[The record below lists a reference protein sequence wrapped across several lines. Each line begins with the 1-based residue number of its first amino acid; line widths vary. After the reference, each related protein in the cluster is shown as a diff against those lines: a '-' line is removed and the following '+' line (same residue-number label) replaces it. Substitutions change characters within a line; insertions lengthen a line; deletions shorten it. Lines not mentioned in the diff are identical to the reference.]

1 MRLMSDMLSQ
11 EEIDALLSGGEPTKE
26 EEVPSPPST
35 SPSTEFSEQ
44 AKDTIGEIGNIS
56 MGTAATTLSTLL
68 NHKVVI
74 TTPKVALMSI
84 KQLSEDYP
92 LPFVGVEVRYKEGI
106 KGTNLMVLKESDVKI
121 ITNLMMGQPPEATD
135 DPITDLH
142 LSAIAEAMNQM
153 VGSSSTSL
161 SEMFMKKIDISPPKA
176 FQLDLQ
182 TPDLNQMVSD
192 LDETFVRISFKMEV
206 GDLIDSEIMQL
217 IPIDFANEMVRILM
231 PESAYL
237 EVEDIPSG
245 DSYSS
250 QPIQPEMQVPYTAD
264 DDFMMDFD
272 DSPAQ
277 TQTEQPRS
285 VPPQR
290 PRPQQNVDVQPAQF
304 QSFEDSGPSYGVPEN
319 ISLIQDVPLKVTV
332 ELGRTVKRVSEVL
345 EFGPGTIVELDRI
358 VGEPLDILVNGQYV
372 AKGEVVVIDENYGIR
387 VTDIVNPNKRF
398 SKI

>member
-1 MRLMSDMLSQ
+1 MSDMLSQ
-11 EEIDALLSGGEPTKE
+11 EEIDALLSGGDSSDDEPSSDAAAAE
-26 EEVPSPPST
+26 EEIY
-35 SPSTEFSEQ
+35 FSEQ

-68 NHKVVI
+68 NNKVVI
-74 TTPKVALMSI
+74 TTPRVALMSL
-84 KQLSEDYP
+84 KNLSKEYP

-121 ITNLMMGQPPEATD
+121 ITNLMMGQSPEATD
-135 DPITDLH
+135 DPISDLH

-182 TPDLNQMVSD
+182 TPNLNQHVSD
-192 LDETFVRISFKMEV
+192 MDETFVRIAFKMEV

-217 IPIDFANEMVRILM
+217 IPIDFANEMVQTLM
-231 PESAYL
+231 PESGGSEAQTATA
-237 EVEDIPSG
+237 P
-245 DSYSS
+245 
-250 QPIQPEMQVPYTAD
+250 QPIPAVN

-272 DSPAQ
+272 EAPLPATPTMQSPATPQ
-277 TQTEQPRS
+277 MQSAPPPIAQPQ
-285 VPPQR
+285 P
-290 PRPQQNVDVQPAQF
+290 NVNVQPAQF
-304 QSFEDSGPSYGVPEN
+304 QSFDDTASGTTIPEN
-319 ISLIQDVPLKVTV
+319 IALIQDVPLKVTV

>member
-1 MRLMSDMLSQ
+1 MMSDMLSQ
-11 EEIDALLSGGEPTKE
+11 EEIDALLSGGDSSDDEPSSEAATTE
-26 EEVPSPPST
+26 EEIY
-35 SPSTEFSEQ
+35 FSEQ

-68 NHKVVI
+68 NNKVVI
-74 TTPKVALMSI
+74 TTPRVALMSL
-84 KQLSEDYP
+84 KNLSKEYP

-121 ITNLMMGQPPEATD
+121 ITNLMMGQSPEATD
-135 DPITDLH
+135 DPISDLH

-182 TPDLNQMVSD
+182 TPNLNQHVSD
-192 LDETFVRISFKMEV
+192 LDETFVRIAFKMEV

-217 IPIDFANEMVRILM
+217 IPIDFANEMVQTLM
-231 PESAYL
+231 PESGGSEA
-237 EVEDIPSG
+237 PTTTAP
-245 DSYSS
+245 
-250 QPIQPEMQVPYTAD
+250 QPMPAAN

-272 DSPAQ
+272 EATMPTAPAM
-277 TQTEQPRS
+277 QP
-285 VPPQR
+285 PATPQR
-290 PRPQQNVDVQPAQF
+290 QSTPPPVAQPQPNVNVQPAQF
-304 QSFEDSGPSYGVPEN
+304 QSFDDTASGTAIPEN
-319 ISLIQDVPLKVTV
+319 IALIQDVPLKVTV

>member
-1 MRLMSDMLSQ
+1 MSDMLSQ
-11 EEIDALLSGGEPTKE
+11 EEIDALLSGGDSSDEAVLSDT
-26 EEVPSPPST
+26 EVDGAEV
-35 SPSTEFSEQ
+35 EFSEQ

-68 NHKVVI
+68 NNKVVI
-74 TTPKVALMSI
+74 TTPKVALMSL
-84 KQLSEDYP
+84 KNLSKEYP

-121 ITNLMMGQPPEATD
+121 ITNLMMGQLPEATD
-135 DPITDLH
+135 DPISDLH

-182 TPDLNQMVSD
+182 TPNLNQYVSD
-192 LDETFVRISFKMEV
+192 MDETFVRISFKMEV

-217 IPIDFANEMVRILM
+217 IPIDFAKEMVKTLM
-231 PESAYL
+231 PESG
-237 EVEDIPSG
+237 ESETTQMTSPQPMPS
-245 DSYSS
+245 
-250 QPIQPEMQVPYTAD
+250 VD

-272 DSPAQ
+272 DTPMQVTPSAQ
-277 TQTEQPRS
+277 PS
-285 VPPQR
+285 AA
-290 PRPQQNVDVQPAQF
+290 PQQQSTPPPVTRQQPHVNVQPAQF
-304 QSFEDSGPSYGVPEN
+304 QSFDDSASGTSIPEN
-319 ISLIQDVPLKVTV
+319 IALIQDVPLKVTV

>member
-1 MRLMSDMLSQ
+1 MKMMSDMLSQ
-11 EEIDALLSGGEPTKE
+11 EEIDALLSGGDAGKPDTPAPKQETQGVE
-26 EEVPSPPST
+26 EDIQFT
-35 SPSTEFSEQ
+35 EQ

-68 NHKVVI
+68 NDKVKI
-74 TTPKVALMSI
+74 TTPRVSVMSL
-84 KQLSEDYP
+84 KSLSEDYP

-106 KGTNLMVLKESDVKI
+106 KGTNLMVLREEDVKV
-121 ITNLMMGQPPEATD
+121 ITNLMMGQPADEIE
-135 DPITDLH
+135 DPISDLH

-153 VGSSSTSL
+153 VGSASTSL

-182 TPDLNQMVSD
+182 TPDLNEYVSD
-192 LDETFVRISFKMEV
+192 LEESFVRISFKMEV
-206 GDLIDSEIMQL
+206 GNLIDSEIMQL
-217 IPIDFANEMVRILM
+217 IPIDFANEMVRTLM
-231 PESAYL
+231 PESGDVTPEQVQTYEPEPAP
-237 EVEDIPSG
+237 IPHTTDDKPS
-245 DSYSS
+245 
-250 QPIQPEMQVPYTAD
+250 MQLPN
-264 DDFMMDFD
+264 DFQMDFD
-272 DSPAQ
+272 EPVSPG
-277 TQTEQPRS
+277 
-285 VPPQR
+285 PQM
-290 PRPQQNVDVQPAQF
+290 PTHPQDNVNVQPAQF
-304 QSFEDSGPSYGVPEN
+304 QAFDDPGKSAYIPEN

-387 VTDIVNPNKRF
+387 ITDIVNPHKRL